1 MVRITFD
8 RTKFEKT
15 LLERRLDFRRAV
27 EIFAAVHRTRV
38 DERRDYGEE
47 RFITAGRLDGRIV
60 VVVWTPRG
68 RARRVI
74 SMRNANAREVK
85 ALAPYLEGS

>member
-1 MVRITFD
+1 MRITLH
-8 RTKFEKT
+8 RAKFEKT
-15 LLERRLDFRRAV
+15 LQERKLDFRRVV
-27 EIFAAVHRTRV
+27 EI
-38 DERRDYGEE
+38 
-47 RFITAGRLDGRIV
+47 FITAGVLDGRIV

-74 SMRNANAREVK
+74 SMRKANAREVK

>member
-1 MVRITFD
+1 MRITFD
-8 RTKFEKT
+8 RAKFEKT
-15 LLERRLDFRRAV
+15 LQEREFDFRRVV
-27 EIFAAVHRTRV
+27 EILHRTRV
-38 DERRDYGEE
+38 DDRRDYGEE